1 MSCLAEDEALH
12 SALLY
17 VRIGKRQ
24 EPVKTTFEP
33 RLGSCEMSRINQGG
47 NEGRILLPSR
57 AKEMDVEGLH
67 SYPEKATVP
76 RILIT

>member
-24 EPVKTTFEP
+24 EPVFEL
-33 RLGSCEMSRINQGG
+33 RLLFGSCEMSRINQGG